1 MAAKENNEIFKK
13 VSHTVC
19 RVEKHQIVGEHN
31 PCTTHRR
38 ERALYCSKRVAT
50 HLTIVHSIAQNRRG
64 GLPVVLRAYLE
75 NVGVRHVQQQPQ
87 KSRLIY
93 VYTNMSP
100 SPVAVSPSRRR
111 IMMHHVA
118 PSVVVDIVEVS
129 EDSSGE
135 DHHDPIVN
143 SSGSGSTSSTRK
155 HPRNNNDRH
164 SIVTNNKKPRRRSIP
179 RWNRRTSVTDHP
191 STRSKMSRSAS
202 SDPGV
207 TSLRNEGL
215 CDTTT
220 TTTTTTTTASGVGD
234 PKDDTIITVAVAA
247 SNIAR
252 GGVSCPFPWKLHEML
267 DYCCRSNTTATTATT
282 TNHDHGNND
291 DESFGGRIVTW
302 NANGTAFAVLDAKPF
317 VQTILP
323 RYVSISCFHHELL
336 HTFGITDEHFI
347 PLLHVSLSP
356 KILCTEQVRILSTTI
371 ELVRLFSCLCTIHH

>member
-1 MAAKENNEIFKK
+1 
-13 VSHTVC
+13 
-19 RVEKHQIVGEHN
+19 
-31 PCTTHRR
+31 
-38 ERALYCSKRVAT
+38 
-50 HLTIVHSIAQNRRG
+50 
-64 GLPVVLRAYLE
+64 
-75 NVGVRHVQQQPQ
+75 
-87 KSRLIY
+87 
-93 VYTNMSP
+93 MSP

-111 IMMHHVA
+111 IMMHHAA

-267 DYCCRSNTTATTATT
+267 DYCCRSNTTTTTTTTTGTT
-282 TNHDHGNND
+282 TNHDHGNDDD